1 MEIIHCYF
9 PDDLL
14 YDLDSNAWV
23 RLLPNGQLEI
33 GVTSLLSGIAGKMV
47 SAKLK
52 PAGTVIVKGQSLGT
66 LESVRSVGSIPSPVS
81 GKIVLVN
88 SDVVQAPR
96 LLNRSPYVDGWV
108 ARLQP
113 TNLDREE
120 SSLSS
125 IEAAKPSLEKKVVEL
140 RVRCFKAFPDH
151 EMYEI
156 GTECSA
162 VLVRLNE
169 LISIVPIGDVVHI
182 VSDDPT
188 AYVEMVVWT
197 DKTKQKLVE
206 WRKENNLF
214 HFIVEKV
221 H

>member
-1 MEIIHCYF
+1 LEIIHCYF

-14 YDLDSNAWV
+14 YDLDSNTWA
-23 RLLPNGQLEI
+23 RFLPNGQVEI
-33 GVTSLLSGIAGKMV
+33 GITNLLSNIAGKMV

-52 PAGTVIVKGQSLGT
+52 PSATTIVRGQSLGT
-66 LESVRSVGSIPSPVS
+66 LESMKSVGPIPSPVS
-81 GKIVLVN
+81 GKILSVN
-88 SDVVQAPR
+88 PKVVQTPG
-96 LLNRSPYVDGWV
+96 LLNRSPYFDGWV

-113 TNLDREE
+113 TNLDRER

-125 IEAAKPSLEKKVVEL
+125 IGAAKPSLEKKVVEF

-162 VLVRLNE
+162 VILRLNE
-169 LISIVPIGDVVHI
+169 LISTLPIGDAVHI

-206 WRKENNLF
+206 WRKEHNLF
-214 HFIVEKV
+214 HFVVEKV

>member
-1 MEIIHCYF
+1 M
-9 PDDLL
+9 
-14 YDLDSNAWV
+14 YDLDSNTWV
-23 RLLPNGQLEI
+23 RLLHSGQVEI
-33 GVTSLLSGIAGKMV
+33 GVTSLLLSITGKMI

-52 PAGTVIVKGQSLGT
+52 LSGTTIVKGQSLGT
-66 LESVRSVGSIPSPVS
+66 LESVRSVGPIPSPIS
-81 GKIVLVN
+81 GKIVSVN
-88 SDVVQAPR
+88 PDVVQSPK
-96 LLNRSPYVDGWV
+96 LLNQSPYARGWI

-113 TNLDREE
+113 TNLERDR

-125 IEAAKPSLEKKVVEL
+125 IEAAKPGLEEKVVEF

-169 LISIVPIGDVVHI
+169 LLSTVPTGDVVHI

-206 WRKENNLF
+206 WRKENGLF